1 MNNIYVNLLLLLGV
15 AIIFWRLTAKKR
27 REKYIESYIFSKEL
41 KEKLSREFNVAQRE
55 EIFEGLREYFSILNR
70 ANNVKFFVPSV
81 AILKAW
87 REFSSLENYKEFS
100 KKAFGIIILPPK
112 KSKKIAKKTLQ
123 NAVKTMFSLAAKK
136 EGIDSKN
143 DRKLPYLFKLD
154 DVLKVA
160 NGTKYQFKRKNSR
173 RAKSRKRANSKSTDY
188 GWYLWYSSDEYWEC
202 NVEIGSMN
210 FSISNEDSLDEYE
223 DYSSENSNSSSSSSH
238 DANSSLSSSTH
249 DDWGSSDSS
258 SSDD

>member
-1 MNNIYVNLLLLLGV
+1 MNNIYVNLALLLGV

-27 REKYIESYIFSKEL
+27 REKYIESYVFSKEL
-41 KEKLSREFNVAQRE
+41 KEKLSTEFNVARRE
-55 EIFEGLREYFSILNR
+55 EVFEGLREYFSILNR

-100 KKAFGIIILPPK
+100 KKAFGVSILPPK
-112 KSKKIAKKTLQ
+112 KSKKIAKKTLK

-136 EGIDSKN
+136 EGIDPKN
-143 DRKLPYLFKLD
+143 ERKLPYLFQLD

-173 RAKSRKRANSKSTDY
+173 RAKSRKRANSSAGDY
-188 GWYLWYSSDEYWEC
+188 GWSLWYSSDEYWEC
-202 NVEIGSMN
+202 NIEIGSMN
-210 FSISNEDSLDEYE
+210 FSISNENSLDEYE
-223 DYSSENSNSSSSSSH
+223 DYSSENSSSSSSSSDSNSSSSS
-238 DANSSLSSSTH
+238 H